1 MDENAKEKAIF
12 FTTINRAL
20 RRLTMEGQCDICED
34 CNGSGELYFRATS
47 KMPAKTIPC
56 PACGSFGSQIEGVLR
71 RMRHDKNDDGAA
83 FQDAIA
89 TMQET
94 FCPED
99 KTTAWSL
106 SACTELLNGADAQA
120 TAAWMF
126 ANLAAIMRR
135 HPELAESDMVHSW
148 AMGLSDELQALS
160 DDDDNDLPSVGEA

>member
-1 MDENAKEKAIF
+1 
-12 FTTINRAL
+12 
-20 RRLTMEGQCDICED
+20 MEGQCDICED